1 VIRASVVIPAAGV
14 GQRFG
19 AAKPKQFLDLA
30 GVPILVR
37 TLQAFQHTP
46 CIEHI
51 IIAASEDFHAV
62 ITKLCGDYAITKCSR
77 LAKGGAERQHS
88 IYNALQTA
96 PVQESEVVLVHD
108 AVRPFVKPEFIS
120 RIVDAANTHGS
131 AIPGLVPKETIK
143 EVDSDGRVH
152 ITHERSHLRSI
163 QTPQGFRR
171 EILTA
176 SYDTAHKQGF
186 LGTDDASVVEFAGNA
201 VYVIDGAEENIKIT
215 TPLDFAVAEMLLR
228 NAPTQ

>member
-1 VIRASVVIPAAGV
+1 MIRASVVIPAAGT

-19 AAKPKQFLDLA
+19 AATPKQFLDLA
-30 GVPILVR
+30 GVPILAR

-51 IIAASEDFHAV
+51 VIAASADFHAA
-62 ITKLCGDYAITKCSR
+62 ITTLCRDYAITKCST
-77 LAKGGAERQHS
+77 LALGGSERQHS
-88 IYNALQTA
+88 IYNALQTS

-108 AVRPFVKPEFIS
+108 AVRPFVKPEFITQ
-120 RIVDAANTHGS
+120 IVEAANTHGS
-131 AIPGLVPKETIK
+131 AVPGLVPKETIK
-143 EVDSDGRVH
+143 EIETSGRVRT
-152 ITHERSHLRSI
+152 THERSRLRAI

-176 SYDTAHKQGF
+176 SYDNARKQGF

-201 VYVIDGAEENIKIT
+201 VYVIDGAEDNIKIT

-228 NAPTQ
+228 NAATQ